1 MTFDFDNVH
10 VASHQFYDN
19 NFNENAIKVLPGEYY
34 ATKERKLIVTVLG
47 SCVSVCLRDPM
58 TGVGGMNHFLLPTDE
73 REDSGMLTASARYGV
88 YAMEILINHLMK
100 LGARKEDLQA
110 KIFGGANVLPGMPN
124 SKVGEK
130 NAEFVRLYLSKEHIE
145 VYSSDLQGAQPR
157 KVFFFTDTGKVLIK
171 KLKTAHIA
179 PLVNRESVYQT
190 DISSHT
196 KTGDIDLF

>member
-10 VASHQFYDN
+10 VATHQFYDN

-73 REDSGMLTASARYGV
+73 REDSDMLTASARYGV

-100 LGARKEDLQA
+100 LGARKEYLQA

-130 NAEFVRLYLSKEHIE
+130 NSEFVRLYLSKEHIE